1 RRHRPAL
8 PAGPRAHLVSRASRP
23 GAAARDRA
31 RRRRGAV
38 APARSGPLGGRHRRR
53 TRRRAQ
59 AACRLRGRGVVS
71 RRTRVVL
78 EALVSAVLLAAIL
91 QWAGIHQV
99 LHELSRTQLRW
110 FVPAVLVSIATV
122 PLMAFRWRLLLSAK
136 RIDVPIAWLTRTYFV
151 ALFAGQFLP
160 AAIGG
165 DAVRA
170 VELGRR
176 THDAPEAVAS
186 VLIDRVVGVISLVAL
201 AAVAIAAGGHSAAGP
216 EVLVVEIAFGVAAL
230 AVLGLLFSSRV
241 RGLAAR

>member
-1 RRHRPAL
+1 M
-8 PAGPRAHLVSRASRP
+8 
-23 GAAARDRA
+23 
-31 RRRRGAV
+31 
-38 APARSGPLGGRHRRR
+38 
-53 TRRRAQ
+53 
-59 AACRLRGRGVVS
+59 
-71 RRTRVVL
+71 VL

-186 VLIDRVVGVISLVAL
+186 VLIDRLVGLVSLVM
-201 AAVAIAAGGHSAAGP
+201 
-216 EVLVVEIAFGVAAL
+216 
-230 AVLGLLFSSRV
+230 RV
-241 RGLAAR
+241 TRRNRGRRCEHRG